1 MDRRNFL
8 RTMLGVAAATALP
21 SEVFPFRKIFLP
33 AAPEIIAPPL
43 LLSSIS
49 AIELESFAH
58 QIPDLFFNPSPF
70 FSYISRCT
78 PTARGIEVHSQE
90 VGRHFGRLRFDLLDP
105 FETPKDCKV
114 TITS

>member
-33 AAPEIIAPPL
+33 AAPEIIAPPTL
-43 LLSSIS
+43 LS
-49 AIELESFAH
+49 AIEAIELQSFAH

-70 FSYISRCT
+70 FSYLNRQAK
-78 PTARGIEVHSQE
+78 PGELTAMGMQMQIENAQK
-90 VGRHFGRLRFDLLDP
+90 LRIDFLDLS
-105 FETPKDCKV
+105 KWV
-114 TITS
+114 T